1 MFEYLR
7 TTSGHYRNAIAS
19 ILTPDGQ
26 FLVTIGYCSLIV
38 WDLNTGLERCSSTR
52 SFSQIGMPVAI
63 NPEGINLITA
73 STAGVILI
81 WDLTTG
87 KVIREF
93 GDSLKSHV
101 YVIISQDWQSIWRVS
116 YQTQIV
122 DQWNLKTG
130 TLINEYKFNL
140 QKCSAATIVNNSI
153 LIVAGG
159 KKNTI
164 RMWDL
169 NQKQEL
175 DVLGIH
181 SHQTNYLFH
190 SPDNKTLVSSGDSTI
205 KVWNLSQ
212 HKLLRTFRGHKGGIS
227 NFQISS
233 DWQCIISVGRDG
245 KVIEWDMYS
254 GNKFFTA
261 KNICSK
267 NNFVDISQDKKR
279 LSYTNHEE
287 AIIYNLNTHKQ
298 LSRFVISGHQFHLQY
313 LTILSDNKTAFSCC
327 SELIRVWSL
336 ETGIVLKTAN
346 YRLNYVSNNAYE
358 SVCVSGNK
366 NEIKFLC
373 IDNDYLPNSFGK
385 IRVYDLNREEEILTF
400 TEHNKWISSILV
412 SSDNRPVFS
421 GGSDSTIK
429 LWDLETG
436 EEFFTL
442 KDDSGDSIDGLSL
455 NADGT
460 ILVSKGHR
468 QSVIV
473 WDLSSKTKISTLPK
487 EILFGLQNLK
497 ISPDGQIICYR
508 LDSYQGREMKIWNI
522 QEASLIH
529 TLSDEVFSYIFSPD
543 GKYLIFNNNDG
554 IHFLD
559 LNTKRISYSLKE
571 KVHNLAISNDGKY
584 IVGGFNGNLK
594 IWGPKVLLSH

>member
-1 MFEYLR
+1 M
-7 TTSGHYRNAIAS
+7 S
-19 ILTPDGQ
+19 IHDR
-26 FLVTIGYCSLIV
+26 Y
-38 WDLNTGLERCSSTR
+38 
-52 SFSQIGMPVAI
+52 
-63 NPEGINLITA
+63 
-73 STAGVILI
+73 
-81 WDLTTG
+81 
-87 KVIREF
+87 
-93 GDSLKSHV
+93 
-101 YVIISQDWQSIWRVS
+101 
-116 YQTQIV
+116 
-122 DQWNLKTG
+122 
-130 TLINEYKFNL
+130 
-140 QKCSAATIVNNSI
+140 
-153 LIVAGG
+153 
-159 KKNTI
+159 
-164 RMWDL
+164 
-169 NQKQEL
+169 
-175 DVLGIH
+175 
-181 SHQTNYLFH
+181 
-190 SPDNKTLVSSGDSTI
+190 
-205 KVWNLSQ
+205 
-212 HKLLRTFRGHKGGIS
+212 
-227 NFQISS
+227 
-233 DWQCIISVGRDG
+233 
-245 KVIEWDMYS
+245 
-254 GNKFFTA
+254 
-261 KNICSK
+261 
-267 NNFVDISQDKKR
+267 
-279 LSYTNHEE
+279 
-287 AIIYNLNTHKQ
+287 
-298 LSRFVISGHQFHLQY
+298 
-313 LTILSDNKTAFSCC
+313 
-327 SELIRVWSL
+327 
-336 ETGIVLKTAN
+336 
-346 YRLNYVSNNAYE
+346 
-358 SVCVSGNK
+358 
-366 NEIKFLC
+366 
-373 IDNDYLPNSFGK
+373 DYLPNSFGK

-412 SSDNRPVFS
+412 SSDNRTVFS

-543 GKYLIFNNNDG
+543 GKYLLFNNNDG